1 MWIEF
6 NNCLFDLRK
15 VQVILINEEEM
26 NLKFCFS
33 NEDVLTEHFDD
44 LEKLQ
49 ERLTS
54 YKKLLGIL
62 AA

>member
-49 ERLTS
+49 
-54 YKKLLGIL
+54 
-62 AA
+62 